1 MNRGLCIV
9 WTVLV
14 AGTSSPSLAQE
25 RKEWEDRQV
34 GAAVEWSSF
43 VEGWGGAASFRRWRG
58 RLGFDVGAA
67 FWKSD
72 SRRGYPVVTISD
84 RTSRSGFSAG
94 VSVLARAKAG
104 RFAAIAGAGPALFS
118 ARASTR
124 TNIDGVER
132 AEQISSGG
140 VGVRLLFEVEADLT
154 RRLSGFAGARAELPT
169 LRHPGLG
176 SGALSAGMRV
186 RF

>member
-1 MNRGLCIV
+1 MNRRLCIV
-9 WTVLV
+9 WAVFV
-14 AGTSSPSLAQE
+14 AATSSPALAEGRTE
-25 RKEWEDRQV
+25 REDRQV

-43 VEGWGGAASFRRWRG
+43 VEGWGGAGSFRQWRG
-58 RLGFDVGAA
+58 SLGLDVSAA
-67 FWKSD
+67 IWTSD
-72 SRRGYPVVTISD
+72 SRGGYPVVTISD

-104 RFAAIAGAGPALFS
+104 RFAAIAGVGPALFS

-124 TNIDGVER
+124 TNVGGVER
-132 AEQISSGG
+132 VERFSSGG
-140 VGVRLLFEVEADLT
+140 LGVRLLFEVEADLT
-154 RRLSGFAGARAELPT
+154 RRLSGFAGARAEWPT